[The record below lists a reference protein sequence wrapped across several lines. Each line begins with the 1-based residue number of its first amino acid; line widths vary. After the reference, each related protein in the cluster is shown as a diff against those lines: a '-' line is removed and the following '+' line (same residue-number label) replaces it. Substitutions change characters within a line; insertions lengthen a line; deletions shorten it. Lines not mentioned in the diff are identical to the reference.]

1 MTSFHAKRMA
11 RVRQIVGD
19 RGWDALLVTQMP
31 NVFYLT
37 GFTGSAGAL
46 VVGEE
51 QATLF
56 VDGRY
61 KVQAREEAMG
71 CKVQDA
77 PAGVL
82 DGARQYLQHRR
93 GAIVAVEAQ
102 HLTMSQRRALGR
114 RTPRG
119 RKVRWVGAEGV
130 VERLRA
136 RKDASEAVAMRAA
149 AKLGAKVLNEVVAL
163 IRPGVRE
170 LELAAEIEYRM
181 KRLGASGAAFETIV
195 ATGPRSALPHA
206 RPSQRKL
213 RRNEFVVVDMGA
225 ILGHYCSD
233 LTRTVYLGR
242 PTQRARLWH
251 AAVREAQQA
260 AAAALRPGATAG
272 SIDEAARA
280 VLRKS
285 SLDGLFSHSTGHGLG
300 LEVHEEPRLGRGGK
314 AILEEGNV
322 VTIEPG
328 VYAAGYGGIRIED
341 DYLITGRGAERLTK
355 DCRDVFAV

>member
-1 MTSFHAKRMA
+1 
-11 RVRQIVGD
+11 
-19 RGWDALLVTQMP
+19 
-31 NVFYLT
+31 
-37 GFTGSAGAL
+37 
-46 VVGEE
+46 
-51 QATLF
+51 
-56 VDGRY
+56 
-61 KVQAREEAMG
+61 
-71 CKVQDA
+71 
-77 PAGVL
+77 
-82 DGARQYLQHRR
+82 
-93 GAIVAVEAQ
+93 
-102 HLTMSQRRALGR
+102 
-114 RTPRG
+114 
-119 RKVRWVGAEGV
+119 
-130 VERLRA
+130 
-136 RKDASEAVAMRAA
+136 MRAA
-149 AKLGAKVLNEVVAL
+149 AKLGAKVLNEVVGL